1 MNHEAVNC
9 RILVQM
15 PGWPA
20 CEPRQCLELS
30 YPEIDPVA
38 FAIGPLKVHW
48 YGLMYLVGFAAAWV
62 LGRWRASNPASRWT
76 AELVDDVIFYC
87 VIGVIAGGR
96 LGYML
101 FYGFDQILANPLNLL
116 KVWEGGMSF
125 HGGLIG
131 VLLAMGLFA
140 RRHSMRFFEV
150 GDFVAPLVPIGL
162 LTGRIGNFINGELW
176 GHATEMPWGV
186 RLPCDRFAE
195 YCSGLPPDVQWS
207 LPLHASQLYE
217 ATLEG
222 LVLFVVLWWF
232 SSRARPM
239 MAVSGLFLLLYGLF
253 RFSVEFVR
261 QPDAHIGYLAFD
273 WFTMGQLLTL
283 PMLIFGALLLMLAYR
298 SKSDLRPN
306 SV

>member
-1 MNHEAVNC
+1 MLH
-9 RILVQM
+9 
-15 PGWPA
+15 
-20 CEPRQCLELS
+20 
-30 YPEIDPVA
+30 YPNIDPVA

-48 YGLMYLVGFAAAWV
+48 YGLMYLVGFVAAWI
-62 LGRWRASNPASRWT
+62 LGRWRASKPGSRWT
-76 AELVDDVIFYC
+76 ADLVDDVIFYC

-140 RRHSMRFFEV
+140 RRHGMRFFEV

-176 GHATEMPWGV
+176 GHVTAVPWGI
-186 RLPCDRFAE
+186 RLPCDRFSE
-195 YCSGLPPDVQWS
+195 YCAGLPLDAQWS
-207 LPLHASQLYE
+207 QPLHASQLYE

-222 LVLFVVLWWF
+222 LVLFIVLWWF
-232 SSRARPM
+232 SSRPRPI

-261 QPDAHIGYLAFD
+261 LPDSHIGYLAFD

-283 PMLIFGALLLMLAYR
+283 PMLLFGTLLIVLAYR
-298 SKSDLRPN
+298 QGQTPARAEHPPG
-306 SV
+306 